1 MKNRIKAKWTE
12 ASEALPPEGKPVLME
27 VPDIYTRHPN
37 YIVGS
42 VDGNGEIY
50 APFIGWYGLTCDIT
64 RWVAIED
71 LTKEEDK

>member
-1 MKNRIKAKWTE
+1 MKNKINAKWAE
-12 ASEALPPEGKPVLME
+12 ASEALPPEDKLVLME
-27 VPDIYTRHPN
+27 VPDTYTRHPN

-42 VDGNGEIY
+42 VDGNGEIL

-71 LTKEEDK
+71 LTKEAGK